1 MLEYKRWTGSLYM
14 LTHAN
19 GFRENGQ
26 RRLQCDLFLFYKI
39 KNPKPIRQNTFNSQC
54 YFSNS

>member
-39 KNPKPIRQNTFNSQC
+39 KNPKPIRQNFQ
-54 YFSNS
+54 